1 MAQRLSTRLAALPHE
16 ALLKIAALG
25 CALDEEVKGCAEAL
39 LAHHSPLPSWCV
51 DMLLSPDLLPHFFA
65 SLTLED
71 ASAAAVCTAWAA
83 TWAGLL
89 VRRRHLD
96 PRPRRSISLRI
107 SGGVL
112 AGVAVMPDGA
122 FCSPDHTGDSKPL
135 QFCSASGEPLPDGGA
150 WAALRQHSF
159 QYPMLLRQEEDLYVG
174 EEVEDSRLLRLRLSD
189 GVVLA
194 STMISRP
201 HQLMHKDGRL
211 YVITLDKVCVF
222 NAHTLE
228 MKFTFGNFED
238 FTTCTIFK
246 NELYLGEYER
256 AGELQ
261 VFSLEGQLRRVI
273 RGDFQRPRTI
283 VADDTHLYLAD
294 LDRKDDSEDDEEDDE
309 EDEEDDEDEEE
320 CKRILLLEPD
330 GSTFQQVPLARP
342 LAGQLMFI
350 GDELVVPLGA
360 TAGPRG
366 PWPLEVYGRFGA

>member
-1 MAQRLSTRLAALPHE
+1 
-16 ALLKIAALG
+16 
-25 CALDEEVKGCAEAL
+25 
-39 LAHHSPLPSWCV
+39 
-51 DMLLSPDLLPHFFA
+51 
-65 SLTLED
+65 
-71 ASAAAVCTAWAA
+71 
-83 TWAGLL
+83 
-89 VRRRHLD
+89 
-96 PRPRRSISLRI
+96 
-107 SGGVL
+107 
-112 AGVAVMPDGA
+112 MPDGA

-211 YVITLDKVCVF
+211 YVITLDQVCVF